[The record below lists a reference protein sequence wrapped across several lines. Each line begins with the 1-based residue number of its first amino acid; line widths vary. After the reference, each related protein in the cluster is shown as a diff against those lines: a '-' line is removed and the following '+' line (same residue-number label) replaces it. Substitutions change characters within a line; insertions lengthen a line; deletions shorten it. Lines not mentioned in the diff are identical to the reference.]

1 MGHAAYRPD
10 GPFHALE
17 LERESS
23 LLAMNSRANLRS
35 IVFPAAHECF
45 GPAIQSV

>member
-1 MGHAAYRPD
+1 MGTLAYRPD

-23 LLAMNSRANLRS
+23 LLATNFR
-35 IVFPAAHECF
+35 P
-45 GPAIQSV
+45 